1 MEKNKKNYIKEDK
14 KKDDENDYNS
24 ITFFISYLDRMT
36 ELLNRNIIDYS
47 SKYKIITI
55 IYY

>member
-1 MEKNKKNYIKEDK
+1 MEKIKKKNIKEDK
-14 KKDDENDYNS
+14 KKDDGNDYNS

>member
-1 MEKNKKNYIKEDK
+1 MEKNKKNNIKEDK
-14 KKDDENDYNS
+14 IKDDGNDYNS

>member
-14 KKDDENDYNS
+14 KKDDGNDYNS

>member
-1 MEKNKKNYIKEDK
+1 MEKIKKNNIKEDK
-14 KKDDENDYNS
+14 KKDDGNDYNS

-47 SKYKIITI
+47 SKYKSITI

>member
-14 KKDDENDYNS
+14 KKDDGNDYNS
-24 ITFFISYLDRMT
+24 NTFFISYLDRMT
-36 ELLNRNIIDYS
+36 ELLNKNIIDYS

-55 IYY
+55 I